1 MDSTQVALF
10 SAGTRGALRGF
21 TAVASPTVETLAH
34 PVEVVDVRMTAARL
48 DQLFRP
54 VHLASVAVLDIAR
67 PGVVG
72 LITRERLLAAMSGRL
87 GYGRA
92 MLSRKTID
100 EITDWQP
107 LVVDPRAL
115 VSEAAIAAMS
125 RTHEHRYDDVLVSAD
140 TWAVVS
146 TADLVRSLSTVHAV
160 RSLHDGLTGLANRD
174 LVLRRLRQRC
184 VAVAG
189 TTERV
194 ALVLM
199 DLDDLALVNDAHG
212 VATGDVVLAAIAARL
227 TRAAPPSADL
237 GRISG
242 DEFMLVVQF
251 PAAPGPE
258 DVRRARTH
266 LAARL
271 IDAFEERDASLPEG
285 AWRTVSMAIAVSAP
299 GAADPDDL
307 LREAFA
313 TMRARKA
320 LVGRQPAPQSS
331 AAWPRVVNSVVYQN

>member
-1 MDSTQVALF
+1 
-10 SAGTRGALRGF
+10 
-21 TAVASPTVETLAH
+21 
-34 PVEVVDVRMTAARL
+34 
-48 DQLFRP
+48 
-54 VHLASVAVLDIAR
+54 
-67 PGVVG
+67 
-72 LITRERLLAAMSGRL
+72 
-87 GYGRA
+87 
-92 MLSRKTID
+92 
-100 EITDWQP
+100 
-107 LVVDPRAL
+107 
-115 VSEAAIAAMS
+115 
-125 RTHEHRYDDVLVSAD
+125 
-140 TWAVVS
+140 VS
-146 TADLVRSLSTVHAV
+146 TADLVRSLSTVLAV

-189 TTERV
+189 TTERM

-199 DLDDLALVNDAHG
+199 DLDDLASVNDTHG
-212 VATGDVVLAAIAARL
+212 VATGDVVLAGMAARL

-242 DEFMLVVQF
+242 DEFVLVVQF

-271 IDAFEERDASLPEG
+271 NDAFEERDASLPEG

-331 AAWPRVVNSVVYQN
+331 AAWPRVVNSAVYQN